1 MWSLCAFGLCIVNG
15 MRRPLLYDVLE
26 IPVTKSDCLRAEVSR
41 TIECTEVPFD
51 AAITEAAVY
60 AGYVSLYFAGALL
73 RGVA

>member
-1 MWSLCAFGLCIVNG
+1 MESVRFRVVYREWYAETFT
-15 MRRPLLYDVLE
+15 LYDVLE